1 MSQLSTF
8 QQVTT
13 NEITDLVV
21 KSAWFPSSPSY
32 SQGNIRFSVWVS
44 FAEIYNEFIFD
55 LLDSGSKKKSA
66 RHSLLQLREDKN
78 GMPYIIT
85 SVIRL
90 VSYLAMPISAQPLL
104 SQLSSDWQ
112 AIWRCLSQHSHCYH
126 SCHQIGKLFGD
137 AYLRTGTAITAVNGF
152 KKTGISPFNPSDWLA
167 IWRCLFK
174 GSHHCYSHLKKTYS
188 VMQTSLARIKS
199 GLKINEAAPS
209 LPTYRSGHWYHR

>member
-126 SCHQIGKLFGD
+126 SCHQIGQLFGD
-137 AYLRTGTAITAVNGF
+137 AYLSTATAITAV
-152 KKTGISPFNPSDWLA
+152 IRLA
-167 IWRCLFK
+167 
-174 GSHHCYSHLKKTYS
+174 SY
-188 VMQTSLARIKS
+188 LAMPI
-199 GLKINEAAPS
+199 
-209 LPTYRSGHWYHR
+209 